1 MPDPK
6 RATMSDERAGPS
18 VDPDSQGLAF
28 GSRTRHMLML
38 EFGEKL
44 ASEIDRGEVEPAA
57 LTDADK
63 KPG

>member
-1 MPDPK
+1 
-6 RATMSDERAGPS
+6 MSDEQAGPS

-38 EFGEKL
+38 EFGEL
-44 ASEIDRGEVEPAA
+44 ASEIDRGGPAA